1 LTSYRAAP
9 PRVKPCLYVASTVN
23 FWEAR
28 VPSRDGT
35 YVAIASCLGKG
46 AAHFYPTLCGKSHPQ
61 EKPQFSRTFRS
72 PPPCRPSPPRRAGIF
87 ERQIARRRLAD
98 VEMLMIDRVRRH
110 DHGAD
115 LPVVAH
121 RLLPAVRPHQRVAL
135 AAQDDHMRA
144 GRMRMRLLVGRD
156 RKLRDVRG

>member
-1 LTSYRAAP
+1 MSLTSYRAAP

-72 PPPCRPSPPRRAGIF
+72 LPPCGPPPGVGARAPSTATVLKPDPSA
-87 ERQIARRRLAD
+87 
-98 VEMLMIDRVRRH
+98 
-110 DHGAD
+110 
-115 LPVVAH
+115 
-121 RLLPAVRPHQRVAL
+121 
-135 AAQDDHMRA
+135 
-144 GRMRMRLLVGRD
+144 
-156 RKLRDVRG
+156 